1 MKILDAIGNELSS
14 GDAVAVKLDHVI
26 GVIQKIDTGA
36 IARGVILDG
45 SKPAGEVLPPHI
57 VIRIEA
63 TQAMLVQA
71 PQGSPVG
78 QVPAVVKVA
87 KPEPQKMAE

>member
-1 MKILDAIGNELSS
+1 MKIIDAIGNELSS
-14 GDAVAVKLDHVI
+14 GDAVSVKLDHVI
-26 GVIQKIDTGA
+26 GVIQKIDSGA
-36 IARGVILDG
+36 IARGLILDG
-45 SKPAGEVLPPHI
+45 QPKGEALPPHI

-78 QVPAVVKVA
+78 QVPEVVKVA
-87 KPEPQKMAE
+87 KPASTGNGQ